1 MRCRVLVAHRVAQCR
16 VARRRGP
23 TTTSTLTR
31 TLSTTLALTLTL
43 SLTLTLTLTLT
54 PTLSKPKVLLLA
66 RTRMMAL
73 ERRIQATG

>member
-23 TTTSTLTR
+23 TTSTLTR